1 MAIESLPEEAANKIE
16 EDRKRKESMVPAH
29 ITVEDDNVIITVEK
43 WQTEKMVGP
52 DTAKLIEHPEI
63 SLVFSKTEIRD
74 MISNL
79 Y

>member
-1 MAIESLPEEAANKIE
+1 MAIESLPEEVANKIE

-29 ITVEDDNVIITVEK
+29 ITVEDDNVIVTVERYLTTK
-43 WQTEKMVGP
+43 IVEPGI
-52 DTAKLIEHPEI
+52 AELIEHPEK

-74 MISNL
+74 MIANL